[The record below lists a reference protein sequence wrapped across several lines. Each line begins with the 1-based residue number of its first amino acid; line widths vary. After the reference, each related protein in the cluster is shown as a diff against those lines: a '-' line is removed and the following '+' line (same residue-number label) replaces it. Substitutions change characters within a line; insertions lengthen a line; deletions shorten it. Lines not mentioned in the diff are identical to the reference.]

1 MEKALILGKT
11 EGKRRRGRQK
21 MKWLASIMDS
31 MDMKL
36 SKLWEMMKDREAWCG
51 VVHGGHK
58 ELDMT

>member
-1 MEKALILGKT
+1 MLGTT
-11 EGKRRRGRQK
+11 EGKKRREQQR
-21 MKWLASIMDS
+21 MKWLDSITNS

>member
-1 MEKALILGKT
+1 MLGTT
-11 EGKRRRGRQK
+11 EGKKRREQQR
-21 MKWLASIMDS
+21 MKWLDSITNS

-36 SKLWEMMKDREAWCG
+36 SKLWEMMKDRDAWCG